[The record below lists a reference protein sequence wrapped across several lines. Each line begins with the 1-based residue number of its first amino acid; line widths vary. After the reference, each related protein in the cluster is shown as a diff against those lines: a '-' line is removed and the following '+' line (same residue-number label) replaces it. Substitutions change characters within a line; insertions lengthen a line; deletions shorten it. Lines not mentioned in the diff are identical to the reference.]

1 MTPMVDQAPATLG
14 KPLDDPLTRHWA
26 EFTGPYVKFSPRA
39 VLRELARYVNPKT
52 GECYVSLETLADTLA
67 MTTRTIMTA
76 IKTLERAGLI
86 IVTRRANHCNRY
98 RLAGIDSNW
107 TPAERLTPGKL
118 PLDDFRLITER
129 RVIEERDTAQSELAE
144 LKRAYAELTGGELPV
159 REEFSPEE
167 KKEEYSGE
175 KSVNQ
180 MIPSSSFVTPVTPF
194 SGEKNVDESE
204 YDLYTPPATF
214 EFAYVRW
221 AVRQYPQWMKAWEKC
236 GWPVKAHDKYRDN
249 WPKFTDDDLPRHRDA
264 NKPAPVPANR
274 YGADQTKRDTNAN
287 PPCADCGEQWG
298 RMYIQNGRCPKCRR
312 DAPVAAGVWE

>member
-1 MTPMVDQAPATLG
+1 MTPMVDPATLG
-14 KPLDDPLTRHWA
+14 KPLDDPLTRYWA

-52 GECYVSLETLADTLA
+52 GECYVTLETLADTLA

-76 IKTLERAGLI
+76 VETLERAGLI

-118 PLDDFRLITER
+118 PLDDFRLQTER
-129 RVIEERDTAQSELAE
+129 NLRDELE
-144 LKRAYAELTGGELPV
+144 NLKRAYAELTGGELPV
-159 REEFSPEE
+159 REEFSPQE

-180 MIPSSSFVTPVTPF
+180 MIPSSSFVTPVTPS

-204 YDLYTPPATF
+204 YDLYTPPISF
-214 EFAYVRW
+214 DFAYVRW
-221 AVRQYPQWMKAWEKC
+221 AVPQFPEWMDAWLKC
-236 GWPVKAHDKYRDN
+236 GWPVKAHDKYRGD

-264 NKPAPVPANR
+264 NKPAPAKAYTSPYDAKD
-274 YGADQTKRDTNAN
+274 YPICSG
-287 PPCADCGEQWG
+287 CGQ
-298 RMYIQNGRCPKCRR
+298 Q
-312 DAPVAAGVWE
+312 DAPSRMRDGICARCRAPQPAGVWE